1 MDTFGKTLLVCWFG
15 VFTTSMGLS
24 QLAPILP
31 LYIRSLGIN
40 EYDEIAFYSGLCF
53 GITSLLMAVFA
64 PLWGALS
71 SRFGCKIMLLRAS
84 FGMAVLTFG
93 LAFVQNVEQII
104 IIRALTGVVSGFI
117 STAVMFV
124 AIISPKDKAAQAL
137 ATISTASVSGNLIG
151 PLFGGLFSEF
161 MGIRALFVL
170 IAALLLCS
178 FLTTYFFIHEQKGDI
193 KARQIYEQGIQ
204 RNFTL
209 IIALFALTFIIQA
222 GFTAVIPIM
231 TLFVEQIHHSN
242 AYIALWTGLVVAASG
257 ISNLLFASKIG
268 QIADKV
274 GVSKVLVLALC
285 FSGVVFYLQALA
297 QDIFTLIVLR
307 LLLGVGLG
315 GLMPCINALFKK
327 NVSTAKLGLVFGL
340 NQSFYAL
347 GNFFGSVGG
356 GVLTGKFGI
365 SLVFSFTCC
374 AFILS
379 ALGFWLTQHFHAV
392 KKV

>member
-257 ISNLLFASKIG
+257 T
-268 QIADKV
+268 
-274 GVSKVLVLALC
+274 LC
-285 FSGVVFYLQALA
+285 LKDRTNS
-297 QDIFTLIVLR
+297 R
-307 LLLGVGLG
+307 
-315 GLMPCINALFKK
+315 
-327 NVSTAKLGLVFGL
+327 
-340 NQSFYAL
+340 
-347 GNFFGSVGG
+347 
-356 GVLTGKFGI
+356 
-365 SLVFSFTCC
+365 
-374 AFILS
+374 
-379 ALGFWLTQHFHAV
+379 
-392 KKV
+392 